1 MIYIE
6 SLPFSSVISYA
17 PNWVMEHA
25 AAMGSSEGQVTSWCD
40 TCFSSELECKR
51 MCLADDVSVYNYLG
65 KSCQCYS
72 MVALT
77 FTPSDSIVM
86 AFTPSD
92 SIVRVNFEQRHLQS
106 EALGVCYQEC
116 GHWRELRR

>member
-40 TCFSSELECKR
+40 TCVSSELECKR

-65 KSCQCYS
+65 KSCRCYS

-77 FTPSDSIVM
+77 
-86 AFTPSD
+86 FTPSD